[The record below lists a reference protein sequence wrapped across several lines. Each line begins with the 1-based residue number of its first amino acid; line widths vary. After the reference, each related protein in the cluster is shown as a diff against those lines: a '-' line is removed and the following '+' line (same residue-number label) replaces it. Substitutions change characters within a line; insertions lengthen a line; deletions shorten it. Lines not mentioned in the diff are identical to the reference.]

1 MSDRQRTGVLVMS
14 YGTPESMDQI
24 EAYYTHI
31 RHGRP
36 PSPEQLEDLKAR
48 YAAVVGGVFPL
59 RDNTNKQVEA
69 LQRTLEDMYP
79 DEGYLC
85 FQGLKHAPPFIEDG
99 VEHMY
104 KAGIRRAVGVVL
116 APHYSVM
123 SVGGY
128 LQRAEAKAKSLGL
141 GMAFVKSYHNH
152 PLLIEA
158 QAERVRNRLAEFS
171 AGEEDILVLFS
182 AHSLP
187 AKILEMG
194 DPYVDQLL
202 ETSRLVAERAGIRRW
217 KFVWQSAGQT
227 AVPWLGPDILDE
239 LRTIAA
245 ERIASAVLICPLGF
259 VSEHL
264 EVLYDID
271 IECVRL
277 AGMLGLELKRTDMLG
292 TDPRYMRLLAEVVHR
307 AKEGAFHE

>member
-1 MSDRQRTGVLVMS
+1 MSARQQTGVLVMS
-14 YGTPESMDQI
+14 YGTPESMDRI

-31 RHGRP
+31 RRGRP
-36 PSPEQLEDLKAR
+36 PSPEQLEELKAR
-48 YAAVVGGVFPL
+48 YEAIAGGVFPL
-59 RDNTNKQVEA
+59 RDNTNRQVEE
-69 LQRTLEDMYP
+69 LQQTLELLYP
-79 DEGYLC
+79 EEGYLC

-99 VEHMY
+99 VEHMW
-104 KAGIRRAVGVVL
+104 KAGLRRAVGVVL

-123 SVGGY
+123 SVGEY
-128 LQRAEAKAKSLGL
+128 IRRAEEKAKALGL
-141 GMAFVKSYHNH
+141 AITFVRSYHDH

-158 QAERVRNRLAEFS
+158 QAERVIRRLGEFE
-171 AGEEDILVLFS
+171 AAADDVLVLFS

-194 DPYVDQLL
+194 DPYADQLL
-202 ETSRLVAERAGIRRW
+202 ETSRLVAERAGVRRW
-217 KFVWQSAGQT
+217 KLVWQSAGQT

-245 ERIASAVLICPLGF
+245 ERQARAVLVCPLGF

-271 IECVRL
+271 VECVDL
-277 AGMLGLELKRTDMLG
+277 ARELGLELKRTDMLS

-307 AKEGAFHE
+307 AKEGAFA